1 MEMSVYRRITLQI
14 YILENKLSKV
24 SLFFHRSW
32 LLLCTTLAFAIVYLL
47 DRWLMEPLRI
57 FPGASLVYLP
67 SGFKLVI
74 VLLLGWIGAL
84 AIFTVTLLA
93 GLLILE
99 EHSLAFPLILAVIQ
113 GLTPLITRR
122 IFLKRKLLLEDLSDI
137 SRNTLM
143 WITLV
148 FSLLNSVLSQL
159 VWHLSSVTS
168 QLADAILVT
177 FIGDVIGVWLVLGL
191 LKLTARFILPA
202 SAPPG

>member
-1 MEMSVYRRITLQI
+1 
-14 YILENKLSKV
+14 
-24 SLFFHRSW
+24 
-32 LLLCTTLAFAIVYLL
+32 
-47 DRWLMEPLRI
+47 
-57 FPGASLVYLP
+57 
-67 SGFKLVI
+67 

-99 EHSLAFPLILAVIQ
+99 EHSLVFPLILAAVQ

-122 IFLKRKLLLEDLSDI
+122 IFLKRKLLLDDLSDI

-159 VWHLSSVTS
+159 VWHLSGVTS

-177 FIGDVIGVWLVLGL
+177 FIGDVIGIWVVLGL